1 MEGGEEL
8 YERRT
13 KEKKGNVQ
21 KSKNN
26 VQKGHVIST
35 TDLFRLL
42 KYLAQIRNV

>member
-1 MEGGEEL
+1 MREEQM
-8 YERRT
+8 
-13 KEKKGNVQ
+13 K

-26 VQKGHVIST
+26 FQKDHVIST